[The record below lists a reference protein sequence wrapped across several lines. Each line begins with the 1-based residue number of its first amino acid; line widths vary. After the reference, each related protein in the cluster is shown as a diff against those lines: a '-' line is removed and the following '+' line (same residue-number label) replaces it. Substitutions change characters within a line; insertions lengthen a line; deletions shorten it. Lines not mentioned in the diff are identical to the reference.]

1 MLGFVVRR
9 LRGRLPLAAAVLLT
23 VLITTA
29 VLTALV
35 AFNRTVGE
43 AGLRQ
48 ALQGPVRARTTVLV
62 SADHGFDKRPKD
74 DAAVGDYAGRL
85 FGDLPVHTETV
96 ARSRSYG
103 LPQSPAPSSGTPA
116 AAPSGTQPG
125 TNSASPSGTS
135 SGTGAGAGTPAGTGT
150 QPATAPAKGPEL
162 TVLAALDHQRVTLL
176 SGGWPAVAGVTGR
189 GAVEVAV
196 PQAVL
201 ARLGLTAGVLPAEV
215 RLEDRFDGS
224 PLVVR
229 ITGVYRAADPSDV
242 YWRLDPVGGREI
254 QVGGFTTYGPM
265 LVDDSVFTAA
275 RIPQNGRSWLLDADF
290 AGIGAPASAGI
301 QDRADSLGEEL
312 RQATGLQV
320 RTEVGDVLRELDS
333 SAL

>member
-62 SADHGFDKRPKD
+62 GADHGLDKRPKD
-74 DAAVGDYAGRL
+74 DAAVGAYAGRL

-103 LPQSPAPSSGTPA
+103 LPQSPAQS
-116 AAPSGTQPG
+116 SGTQPG
-125 TNSASPSGTS
+125 T
-135 SGTGAGAGTPAGTGT
+135 GTGT
-150 QPATAPAKGPEL
+150 QPGNASGIQPATAPVKGPEL
-162 TVLAALDHQRVTLL
+162 TVLAALDHRRVTLL
-176 SGGWPAVAGVTGR
+176 AGGWPAAAGVTGP
-189 GAVEVAV
+189 GAVEAAV

-201 ARLGLTAGVLPAEV
+201 ARLGLTASALPAEV
-215 RLEDRFDGS
+215 RLEDRYDGS

-229 ITGVYRAADPSDV
+229 
-242 YWRLDPVGGREI
+242 
-254 QVGGFTTYGPM
+254 
-265 LVDDSVFTAA
+265 
-275 RIPQNGRSWLLDADF
+275 
-290 AGIGAPASAGI
+290 
-301 QDRADSLGEEL
+301 
-312 RQATGLQV
+312 
-320 RTEVGDVLRELDS
+320 
-333 SAL
+333 